1 MNIIQKII
9 ADGRDRQRDELIR
22 FLRSYAVHAAD
33 LEDRA
38 GARRALDRLNKEG
51 ALKNLSNAF
60 SGISIALMS
69 IDWQGVV
76 DSMRRLE
83 LAMDR
88 PRYNAEQRAD
98 RLYDRIMAF
107 WDRWLPDP
115 DKPKRMVVGVMDVHT
130 VWSTR
135 WRDED
140 ISGLGTSMAQRE
152 IHDRFPRVVMSI
164 LDDPYADLYQQ
175 RPLYD
180 DDGGDE

>member
-33 LEDRA
+33 PEDRA
-38 GARRALDRLNKEG
+38 GARRALDRLNKEDRLFR
-51 ALKNLSNAF
+51 ALK
-60 SGISIALMS
+60 GVSIALMS
-69 IDWQGVV
+69 V
-76 DSMRRLE
+76 DLSGLSSAWRRLE
-83 LAMDR
+83 LTADL
-88 PRYNAEQRAD
+88 PRYKARTRAD